1 MGAVGI
7 LAPIALFPGVGLAA
21 FHDLIMVTVRTKN
34 WHEYHCIPLQHSL
47 SEESISMAHMSAK
60 VQI

>member
-1 MGAVGI
+1 MRTVGI

-34 WHEYHCIPLQHSL
+34 WHEYHRIPLQHSL
-47 SEESISMAHMSAK
+47 SEEGISMAHMPEK